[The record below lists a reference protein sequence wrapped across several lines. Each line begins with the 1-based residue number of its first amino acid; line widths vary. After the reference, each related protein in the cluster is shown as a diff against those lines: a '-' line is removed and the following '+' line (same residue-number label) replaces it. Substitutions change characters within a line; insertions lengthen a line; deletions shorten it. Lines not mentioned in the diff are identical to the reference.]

1 MKKLTYVTLAMLAA
15 TSFALAGGAAAQ
27 VKNSFVIG
35 STASTSGHYVAAV
48 AMSKAIKDEI
58 PNMSVTVLETGA
70 SVDNL
75 RRMTRAEIDMGL
87 VGSDAAV
94 SATDGTGQFEGRPIN
109 DVVALFAYDYA
120 ALSIAVRADSG
131 VMSLADLNGKKFNPG
146 FRGSG
151 TEVRMKTAFDLFNI
165 KPEWVLGSIKDAVE
179 GVQNRQLVGY
189 AKNGVGSLLDPTV
202 RELLVTTPMRLLG
215 FSPEQEALH
224 LKQVKGVTFA
234 TLPENIFP
242 GQNAVRVPAIFSIY
256 MTRLANTNDDTAYA
270 VTKAIYDKRS
280 YLFEVFPHLKD
291 NFDLKA
297 ESLRL
302 EEIGLKLHPGAKKFW
317 LTVPSGAG
325 VKSS

>member
-1 MKKLTYVTLAMLAA
+1 MKKFTTVAMAALAMASLACAGKA
-15 TSFALAGGAAAQ
+15 TAQ
-27 VKNSFVIG
+27 VKSSFVIG

-48 AMSKAIKDEI
+48 AMSKALKDEI
-58 PNMSVTVLETGA
+58 PNLSVTVLETGA

-94 SATDGTGQFEGRPIN
+94 SASDGTGQFEGKGIG
-109 DVVALFAYDYA
+109 DLVALFAYDYA

-131 VMSLADLNGKKFNPG
+131 VLTLADLNGKRFNPG

-179 GVQNRQLVGY
+179 SIQNRQIVGY

-202 RELLVTTPMRLLG
+202 RELLISTQMRLLG

-224 LKQVKGVTFA
+224 LQKVKGVTFA

-242 GQNAVRVPAIFSIY
+242 GQQAVRVPAIFSIY

-291 NFDLKA
+291 VFDLRA

-302 EEIGLKLHPGAKKFW
+302 EEMGLTLHPGAKKFW
-317 LTVPSGAG
+317 QSVPASG
-325 VKSS
+325 VRSS